1 MSAVSRNVR
10 RRGYVTSVSEPVT
23 SDREA
28 ARVADARQAAYFRDV
43 LEDRRKHLDAGL
55 PRLRKQLGADAPYGD
70 RTDTFRLR
78 RQVQGYE
85 YELVQLDRLIR
96 RLDRRFTDEW
106 AELDSELG

>member
-1 MSAVSRNVR
+1 M
-10 RRGYVTSVSEPVT
+10 SEPVT

-28 ARVADARQAAYFRDV
+28 ARVADARQAAYFRGV

-55 PRLRKQLGADAPYGD
+55 HRLRKQLEANAPSGD
-70 RTDTFRLR
+70 RTNTFSLR
-78 RQVQGYE
+78 RQVRGYE

-96 RLDRRFTDEW
+96 GLDCRFTDEW